1 MLVKELYAYPVKAC
15 RAVALES
22 AALGPRGLEGDR
34 RFAFVH
40 ADGRAVTQRDQPLL
54 ATITPVVEEETIRLD
69 LGGLAELALGF
80 EEFHQDTSVDVW
92 GKRIAGRAAPAS
104 LACDYLGTQVTLV
117 MLDPQA
123 PRAFVDSKPVLVAT
137 TGMLAQL
144 HRLEIGM
151 ERFRANVVLEGDRE
165 WRELRGEETVLEY
178 AEPCSRC
185 EVTTIDQASGERR
198 GPQPLRTLTER
209 FAGNF
214 GAYCRVAR
222 PGRLRRGEMLQAL

>member
-1 MLVKELYAYPVKAC
+1 MRVCALYVYPVKGC

-22 AALGPRGLEGDR
+22 AALGPRGLDGDR

-54 ATITPVVEEETIRLD
+54 ATVKPAINEKAIQLD
-69 LGGLAELALGF
+69 LGGLAELTLGF
-80 EEFHQDTSVDVW
+80 EEFRQETFVDVW
-92 GKRIAGRAAPAS
+92 GKRIAGRAVPAS
-104 LACDYLGTQVTLV
+104 LASDYFGLQVALV
-117 MLDPQA
+117 MLDAQA

-137 TGMLAQL
+137 SAMLAQL
-144 HRLEIGM
+144 QMPEIGM
-151 ERFRANVVLEGDRE
+151 ERFRANVVLEGDGK
-165 WRELRGEETVLEY
+165 WRELRGQETVLEY
-178 AEPCSRC
+178 AEPCGRC

-198 GPQPLRTLTER
+198 GPEPLRTLTER

-222 PGRLRRGEMLQAL
+222 PGRLRRGEMLRTL